1 MQVNFVQHTAA
12 SSFFQRASK
21 RLRVTFSLSSRPRKA
36 LALSKK
42 KFFLMT
48 SHSIV
53 DSTNSY
59 VESGKERTFASTMGQ
74 RSNLQTKTIN
84 DRPHMLLS
92 LGLGQSDYPI
102 VWRNRGW
109 HFPWDPRR
117 MQIPWLSNWGAC
129 HFRATCDVLD
139 ITQVNT
145 KCDYVCSK
153 HGVTYVYVYKKKT
166 KNMIFVYINVC
177 IYIIWTWWLI
187 WSESHTYIYKT

>member
-145 KCDYVCSK
+145 KCDYVFRSMALHMCMC
-153 HGVTYVYVYKKKT
+153 TKKQK
-166 KNMIFVYINVC
+166 IWYSC
-177 IYIIWTWWLI
+177 I
-187 WSESHTYIYKT
+187 